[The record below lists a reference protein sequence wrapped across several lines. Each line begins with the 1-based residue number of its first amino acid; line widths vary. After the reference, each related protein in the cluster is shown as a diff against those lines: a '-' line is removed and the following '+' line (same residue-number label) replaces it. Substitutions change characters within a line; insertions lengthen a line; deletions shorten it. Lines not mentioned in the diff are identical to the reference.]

1 MLFQGI
7 KLLMGQ
13 SKSCQEQ
20 GMHILRGFSI
30 ESLSYYYV
38 KVYGKPELTLAE
50 RFKMSDT
57 VQKERFEVNANSNSQ
72 VQVRDWISGVNTI
85 GILIFWKIIYVNGNS
100 DWEKFVIFTDSNR
113 NLMEFRIH
121 VACQYQIFAK
131 INGIKWV
138 SPLFCVSWISWVYYI
153 SLFLFVLIS
162 GIIKTIQA
170 IKKKTLPM
178 NVRISWFLKLDTIK
192 KMAHK
197 IKSIQPIIWYFI
209 SCLSWF
215 SCFSFIDIP
224 CQKSNYQFLSD

>member
-1 MLFQGI
+1 MLWSDGI
-7 KLLMGQ
+7 PRRWRCHTRKPDITGLMIYWEYLFRTRLVKYSGFR
-13 SKSCQEQ
+13 SC
-20 GMHILRGFSI
+20 LRC
-30 ESLSYYYV
+30 
-38 KVYGKPELTLAE
+38 PEPLGYL
-50 RFKMSDT
+50 
-57 VQKERFEVNANSNSQ
+57 
-72 VQVRDWISGVNTI
+72 
-85 GILIFWKIIYVNGNS
+85 
-100 DWEKFVIFTDSNR
+100 
-113 NLMEFRIH
+113 
-121 VACQYQIFAK
+121 CQYQTFAK

-215 SCFSFIDIP
+215 SCFSFINNSARLEDNSRLGISR
-224 CQKSNYQFLSD
+224 KTITS

>member
-1 MLFQGI
+1 
-7 KLLMGQ
+7 MGEVDYKKFCF
-13 SKSCQEQ
+13 SK
-20 GMHILRGFSI
+20 MAI
-30 ESLSYYYV
+30 
-38 KVYGKPELTLAE
+38 
-50 RFKMSDT
+50 
-57 VQKERFEVNANSNSQ
+57 
-72 VQVRDWISGVNTI
+72 
-85 GILIFWKIIYVNGNS
+85 
-100 DWEKFVIFTDSNR
+100 
-113 NLMEFRIH
+113 
-121 VACQYQIFAK
+121 ACQYQTFIK

-138 SPLFCVSWISWVYYI
+138 SPIFCVSWISWVYYI

-215 SCFSFIDIP
+215 SCFSFIDIF
-224 CQKSNYQFLSD
+224 CQYQNYWWCRFHCVHHILYV